1 MANIRPHIWRM
12 QWQRSQKSFTQAVM
26 IGGLAVRVALRRRC
40 RDSLDNILIIGMTN
54 RLDMIDDALT
64 RPGRLEVKVEIGLP
78 DEEGR
83 VQILNIHTGG
93 MKTSKRLASDVNTT
107 QLASTLRENRDY
119 LLLTAHVVIT
129 SHITLRTNPSHN
141 LTRSTYLQFN
151 QSLTLT
157 THVIALRT
165 NPSHNLTRSTYRRGT
180 TNL

>member
-1 MANIRPHIWRM
+1 MDNGCAHCAQRVFFVPTRSRTPLRPLPFSPRP
-12 QWQRSQKSFTQAVM
+12 AP
-26 IGGLAVRVALRRRC
+26 LARQCSVSDGTGVHDSVVNQLLTKIDGV
-40 RDSLDNILIIGMTN
+40 DSLDNILIIGMTN

-129 SHITLRTNPSHN
+129 SHFARIL
-141 LTRSTYLQFN
+141 LT
-151 QSLTLT
+151 
-157 THVIALRT
+157 I
-165 NPSHNLTRSTYRRGT
+165 
-180 TNL
+180 